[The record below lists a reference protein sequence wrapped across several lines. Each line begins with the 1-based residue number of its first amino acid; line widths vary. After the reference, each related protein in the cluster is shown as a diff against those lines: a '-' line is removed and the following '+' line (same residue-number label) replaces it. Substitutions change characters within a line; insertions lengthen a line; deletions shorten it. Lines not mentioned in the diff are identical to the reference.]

1 MNHFS
6 FEVFSASRTLLE
18 FCIFMV
24 IYMYT
29 IPEQN
34 SSDQHLQRICQI
46 MKWNYWFHILS
57 LSLNYKYIQYLRQG
71 DRHLAAV
78 NYIFSNLSQSICTTM
93 FLSIFFCMLRF
104 YFYLQYIESPV
115 CIIILFNNSKKKH
128 NRVRDLLKT
137 DQKVDNIDSWKTR
150 IIWLPFTWNTWL
162 KYTAVAVKEGFYV
175 GFTPS
180 P

>member
-1 MNHFS
+1 MNHYS

-57 LSLNYKYIQYLRQG
+57 LSLNYRYIQYLRQG

-78 NYIFSNLSQSICTTM
+78 NYIFSNLSQSMCTTM
-93 FLSIFFCMLRF
+93 YLSIFFCRLRF
-104 YFYLQYIESPV
+104 FLLTIHRKPSVHYHIIQQLKKINPIEWFIIDRPEGRQYR
-115 CIIILFNNSKKKH
+115 LFK
-128 NRVRDLLKT
+128 D
-137 DQKVDNIDSWKTR
+137 
-150 IIWLPFTWNTWL
+150 
-162 KYTAVAVKEGFYV
+162 KYI
-175 GFTPS
+175 FTPIYM
-180 P
+180 